1 MNWGIISAHVKYAGA
16 IMIEK
21 SLSRKYLRSLM
32 ILMALVA
39 SVATT
44 GCESGNVDEVDVG
57 DNSSSADFVKKEPT
71 LPAPSSI
78 KSDKDDVLVIS
89 AEELVKGI
97 TKNSVKKNIKEY
109 FGKYAEI
116 TGDVMS
122 ITKGRDTP
130 IIELVLEG
138 NNGDAEVAYV
148 MCVITDYDEV
158 EMDEISEGQSVTITG
173 KVTAMAEVPGEGMV
187 SFFTERNFQ
196 AQIVKSCNIK

>member
-1 MNWGIISAHVKYAGA
+1 MESGIISFHLELGGTFMIVKKLG
-16 IMIEK
+16 
-21 SLSRKYLRSLM
+21 RKFVC
-32 ILMALVA
+32 IVVTLMAIVSLV
-39 SVATT
+39 SIL
-44 GCESGNVDEVDVG
+44 GCESEKIDPVHSGSDR
-57 DNSSSADFVKKEPT
+57 SSADLVKKEPT

-78 KSDKDDVLVIS
+78 KSDKDDVLVIT

-97 TKNSVKKNIKEY
+97 TKNSLKKNIKEY

-148 MCVITDYDEV
+148 MCVITDYDQA
-158 EMDEISEGQSVTITG
+158 EMDAISEGQSVTITG
-173 KVTAMAEVPGEGMV
+173 KITAMAEVPGEGMV

-196 AQIVKSCNIK
+196 AQIVKSCTVK

>member
-1 MNWGIISAHVKYAGA
+1 MITESLFQNSLYILVFVIVSVGII
-16 IMIEK
+16 
-21 SLSRKYLRSLM
+21 
-32 ILMALVA
+32 
-39 SVATT
+39 
-44 GCESGNVDEVDVG
+44 GCESKTVNTETIKV
-57 DNSSSADFVKKEPT
+57 NRSSIDSIKKQPT

-78 KSDKDDVLVIS
+78 ISAKDDLLIIT
-89 AEELVKGI
+89 AEELVRGI

-109 FGKYAEI
+109 FGKSAEI

-148 MCVITDYDEV
+148 MCVITDYDQA
-158 EMDEISEGQSVTITG
+158 EMDAISVGHQVTVTG
-173 KVTAMAEVPGEGMV
+173 KITAMAEVPGEGMV

-196 AQIVKSCNIK
+196 AQIVKSCNVK

>member
-1 MNWGIISAHVKYAGA
+1 MCSSNEMLDHSSETNGIKITESLFQNSLYILVFVIVSVGII
-16 IMIEK
+16 
-21 SLSRKYLRSLM
+21 
-32 ILMALVA
+32 
-39 SVATT
+39 
-44 GCESGNVDEVDVG
+44 GCESKTVNTETIKV
-57 DNSSSADFVKKEPT
+57 NRSSIDSIKKQPT

-78 KSDKDDVLVIS
+78 ISAKDDLLIIT
-89 AEELVKGI
+89 AEELVRGI

-109 FGKYAEI
+109 FGKSAEI

-148 MCVITDYDEV
+148 MCVITDYDQA
-158 EMDEISEGQSVTITG
+158 EMDAISVGHQVTVTG
-173 KVTAMAEVPGEGMV
+173 KITAMAEVPGDGMV

-196 AQIVKSCNIK
+196 AQIVKSCNVK

>member
-1 MNWGIISAHVKYAGA
+1 MLDHSSETNGIKITESLFQNSLYILVFVIVSVGII
-16 IMIEK
+16 
-21 SLSRKYLRSLM
+21 
-32 ILMALVA
+32 
-39 SVATT
+39 
-44 GCESGNVDEVDVG
+44 GCESKTVNTETIKV
-57 DNSSSADFVKKEPT
+57 NRSSIDSIKKQPT

-78 KSDKDDVLVIS
+78 ISAKDDLLIIT
-89 AEELVKGI
+89 AEELVRGI

-109 FGKYAEI
+109 FGKSAEI

-148 MCVITDYDEV
+148 MCVITDYDQA
-158 EMDEISEGQSVTITG
+158 EMDAISVGHQVTVTG
-173 KVTAMAEVPGEGMV
+173 KITAMAEVPGDGMV

-196 AQIVKSCNIK
+196 AQIVKSCNVK

>member
-1 MNWGIISAHVKYAGA
+1 MIVEKLGRKFVCVVVLLMAIVSLVGII
-16 IMIEK
+16 
-21 SLSRKYLRSLM
+21 
-32 ILMALVA
+32 
-39 SVATT
+39 
-44 GCESGNVDEVDVG
+44 GCESEKRDSVNPG
-57 DNSSSADFVKKEPT
+57 DNKSSADLVKKEPA

-78 KSDKDDVLVIS
+78 KSDKDDVLVIT

-97 TKNSVKKNIKEY
+97 TKNSLKKNIEEY

-148 MCVITDYDEV
+148 MCVITDYDQA
-158 EMDEISEGQSVTITG
+158 EMDAISEGQSVTITG
-173 KVTAMAEVPGEGMV
+173 KITAMAEVPGEGMV

-196 AQIVKSCNIK
+196 AQIVKSCTVK

>member
-1 MNWGIISAHVKYAGA
+1 MLDHSSETNGIMITESLFQNSLYILVFVIVSVGII
-16 IMIEK
+16 
-21 SLSRKYLRSLM
+21 
-32 ILMALVA
+32 
-39 SVATT
+39 
-44 GCESGNVDEVDVG
+44 GCESKTVNTETIKV
-57 DNSSSADFVKKEPT
+57 NRSSIDSIKKQPT

-78 KSDKDDVLVIS
+78 ISAKDDLLIIT
-89 AEELVKGI
+89 AEELVRGI

-109 FGKYAEI
+109 FGKSAEI

-148 MCVITDYDEV
+148 MCVITDYDQA
-158 EMDEISEGQSVTITG
+158 EMDAISVGHQVTVTG
-173 KVTAMAEVPGEGMV
+173 KITAMAEVPGEGMV

-196 AQIVKSCNIK
+196 AQIVKSCNVK

>member
-1 MNWGIISAHVKYAGA
+1 MLDHSSETNGIKITESLFQNSLYILVFVIVSVGII
-16 IMIEK
+16 
-21 SLSRKYLRSLM
+21 
-32 ILMALVA
+32 
-39 SVATT
+39 
-44 GCESGNVDEVDVG
+44 GCESKTVNTETIKV
-57 DNSSSADFVKKEPT
+57 NRSSIDSIKKQPT

-78 KSDKDDVLVIS
+78 ISAKDDLLIIT
-89 AEELVKGI
+89 AEELVRGI

-109 FGKYAEI
+109 FGKSAEI

-148 MCVITDYDEV
+148 MCVITDYDQA
-158 EMDEISEGQSVTITG
+158 EMDAISVGHQVTVTG
-173 KVTAMAEVPGEGMV
+173 KITAMAEVPGEGMV

-196 AQIVKSCNIK
+196 AQIVKSCNVK